1 MSKLVDKERLARLAK
16 ALDSRMKAAVKDEAD
31 RAAAAE
37 LRIEGKADA
46 NAAAIAAINNEQT
59 GLLKQAKDYA
69 DGKDTAINA
78 KVEQTAYDAKIKLL
92 DEKDADLA
100 QDIAD
105 ALADIKT
112 IQGQLGDGDFTGI
125 HNAVNQAVQRLDAKD
140 VELAAAAKAAQDDVD
155 ALEPKVAALEEKVGK
170 DVDGE
175 NPATGL
181 FLEVDEAMAKAVEA
195 AQAVVTE
202 KGRAEGQEA
211 AIRQE
216 MATEA
221 ARVNKKIADDIAAES
236 ALRVAEE
243 QRIEGLV
250 NKEVQ
255 AREAAVAGLKKTHDD
270 EMDAVDAKIAALE
283 LAVNG
288 GEGEGQDSIE
298 DKIAAAQAAA
308 EAKAA
313 QLDTA
318 LENKLQANIDKKVA
332 QADYNTKVQ
341 ELAQEDARIAGL
353 VDAEAQAARAAEEQ
367 LGEDIDA
374 EEQARIAADS
384 ALETRIKANEDKLA
398 VVQGNEAQE
407 GSIAKAEKDAK
418 DYADQKIAE
427 LVDSAPDA
435 MNTLNELAEA
445 IKAHGNEY
453 SAYITTVNGQIAT
466 AKQEAINAAGL
477 AANNKDAALHTTIS
491 AEIDADVK
499 AEADRAKGEEQKI
512 RGEFVAADT
521 ALEEKVNQKIA
532 DDVAAAIAQEVKDRN
547 AAIKVADD
555 RAKEEEA
562 DIRADFAAADTQVL
576 IDAKAYADQEVGKE
590 KSRAEKA
597 EQGLQAAIDK
607 LNGADDAEGSVAK
620 AVKDA
625 VNVENQRA
633 VARENA
639 IESAYKAADQG
650 LAGRIADLEEMMGVG
665 GEEADKSALEKIRE
679 DIAALKQE
687 DKDLA
692 AEDQRLAGEIAKKV
706 AQADYNAKVKELGN
720 ADVALGNRI
729 AVFEV
734 GGDQDVAAKEVR
746 LAAAEGEIDALQQ
759 FMNGHSH
766 AKLEADIL
774 ANKNAIDKEVKTDRD
789 AAIAAAIAP
798 YAKSDDVKLMLG
810 NVVNSLAISV
820 SEDNKLVLKLGGVD
834 GIALH
839 ETKLDMA
846 TDADIDAIIAGLD
859 AE

>member
-1 MSKLVDKERLARLAK
+1 MSKLVDKERLAKLAQ
-16 ALDSRMKAAVKDEAD
+16 ALDTRAKAAVQAEAD

-69 DGKDTAINA
+69 DGKDAAINA
-78 KVEQTAYDAKIKLL
+78 KVAQTVYDAKIKLL

-100 QDIAD
+100 ADIAD

-112 IQGQLGDGDFTGI
+112 LQDQMGNGDFGALDELVKEI
-125 HNAVNQAVQRLDAKD
+125 QASYAAEDAKLQQAIDAAKGRLD
-140 VELAAAAKAAQDDVD
+140 VV
-155 ALEPKVAALEEKVGK
+155 EPKVTALEGKVGN
-170 DVDGE
+170 DVNGE

-181 FLEVDEAMAKAVEA
+181 FLEVDQAMAKAVEA
-195 AQAVVTE
+195 ANAAAAE
-202 KGRAEGQEA
+202 KTRAEGQEA
-211 AIRQE
+211 AIRGE

-221 ARVNKKIADDIAAES
+221 TRVNKKIADDIAAES

-250 NKEVQ
+250 TKEVQ

-298 DKIAAAQAAA
+298 EKIAAAQAAA

-318 LENKLQANIDKKVA
+318 LETKLQANIDKKVA
-332 QADYNTKVQ
+332 QADYNAKVQ
-341 ELAQEDARIAGL
+341 ELVDEDARIAGL
-353 VDAEAQAARAAEEQ
+353 VASEAQAARAAEEQ
-367 LGEDIDA
+367 LGKD
-374 EEQARIAADS
+374 IAAEAVARDAADD
-384 ALETRIKANEDKLA
+384 ALELRIKANEDKLA
-398 VVQGNEAQE
+398 IVNGNEAQE

-418 DYADQKIAE
+418 DYADQQIAA
-427 LVDSAPDA
+427 LVDSAPDNL
-435 MNTLNELAEA
+435 NTLKELAEA
-445 IKAHGNEY
+445 IKTHGNEY
-453 SAYITTVNGQIAT
+453 TAYIETVNGQIDK
-466 AKQEAINAAGL
+466 AKKDAIDAAGL
-477 AANNKDAALHTTIS
+477 AAENKDAALHTTIS

-499 AEADRAKGEEQKI
+499 AEADRAKGEEEKI
-512 RGEFVAADT
+512 RGEFAAADS
-521 ALEEKVNQKIA
+521 ALEVKVNQKIA
-532 DDVAAAIAQEVKDRN
+532 DDIAAARTLISAEIDADVK
-547 AAIKVADD
+547 AEAD
-555 RAKEEEA
+555 RAKAEEA
-562 DIRADFAAADTQVL
+562 DIRADFATADTQVL
-576 IDAKAYADQEVGKE
+576 TNAKAYAGQEVGKE
-590 KSRAEKA
+590 KTRAEKA
-597 EQGLQAAIDK
+597 EQGLQAAINK
-607 LNGADDAEGSVAK
+607 LNGADNAEGSVAK

-639 IESAYKAADQG
+639 IESAYKEADTVLDNRITTLEG
-650 LAGRIADLEEMMGVG
+650 LVVGGEGEGLSAVISDVAKNKSDIADLKE
-665 GEEADKSALEKIRE
+665 
-679 DIAALKQE
+679 
-687 DKDLA
+687 
-692 AEDQRLAGEIAKKV
+692 EDQRLAGEIAKKV

-746 LAAAEGEIDALQQ
+746 LAAAESDIDALQQ
-759 FMNGHSH
+759 FQARHSH
-766 AKLEADIL
+766 AKMEADIL
-774 ANKNAIDKEVKTDRD
+774 ANAKAIEDEVKEGGDRD
-789 AAIAAAIAP
+789 KAIAAALVP
-798 YAKSDDVKLMLG
+798 YAKSADMMTALG

-820 SEDNKLVLKLGGVD
+820 EDNKLVLKLGGVD
-834 GIALH
+834 GVAIH
-839 ETKLDMA
+839 ETSLDMA

-859 AE
+859 A

>member
-1 MSKLVDKERLARLAK
+1 MSKLVDKERLAKLAQ
-16 ALDSRMKAAVKDEAD
+16 ALDARAKAAVQAEAD

-37 LRIEGKADA
+37 LRIEGKTDA

-69 DGKDTAINA
+69 DGKDAAINA
-78 KVEQTAYDAKIKLL
+78 KVAQTVYDAKIKLL

-100 QDIAD
+100 QDIVDLNSAVD
-105 ALADIKT
+105 TLKQQI
-112 IQGQLGDGDFTGI
+112 GDGNFGGLQD
-125 HNAVNQAVQRLDAKD
+125 AVDKAVQRLDAKD

-155 ALEPKVAALEEKVGK
+155 ALEPKVAALEEAVGK

-181 FLEVDEAMAKAVEA
+181 FLEVDQAMAKAVEGVNA
-195 AQAVVTE
+195 AAAE
-202 KGRAEGQEA
+202 KTRAEGQEA

-243 QRIEGLV
+243 QRIAELV
-250 NKEVQ
+250 NTEVQ
-255 AREAAVAGLKKTHDD
+255 AREAAISGLKKTHDD

-283 LAVNG
+283 LAVKG

-318 LENKLQANIDKKVA
+318 LETKLQANIDKKVA
-332 QADYNTKVQ
+332 QADYNAKVQ
-341 ELAQEDARIAGL
+341 ELAGEDAKIAKA
-353 VDAEAQAARAAEEQ
+353 VEDEAAEARKQEG
-367 LGEDIDA
+367 LLDDA
-374 EEQARIAADS
+374 IKKEALDRDAADKV
-384 ALETRIKANEDKLA
+384 LEGKIKANEDKLA

-427 LVDSAPDA
+427 LVDSAPDNL
-435 MNTLNELAEA
+435 NTLKELAEA
-445 IKAHGNEY
+445 IKTHGNEY
-453 SAYITTVNGQIAT
+453 AAYIETVNGQIAT

-477 AANNKDAALHTTIS
+477 AADNKDLALHQTIS

-499 AEADRAKGEEQKI
+499 AEADRAK
-512 RGEFVAADT
+512 A
-521 ALEEKVNQKIA
+521 
-532 DDVAAAIAQEVKDRN
+532 
-547 AAIKVADD
+547 
-555 RAKEEEA
+555 EEA
-562 DIRADFAAADTQVL
+562 DIRADFATADAKVL
-576 IDAKAYADQEVGKE
+576 ADAKAYADQEVGKE
-590 KSRAEKA
+590 KTRAEKT

-607 LNGADDAEGSVAK
+607 LNDADNVEGSVAK

-650 LAGRIADLEEMMGVG
+650 LSGRIADLEAMIGLG
-665 GEEADKSALEKIRE
+665 GEEGEKSALEEIRD
-679 DIAALKQE
+679 DIAALEQE

-706 AQADYNAKVKELGN
+706 DQTAYGTKVQALEK
-720 ADVALGNRI
+720 ADSDLGNRI
-729 AVFEV
+729 KVFEA
-734 GGDQDVAAKEVR
+734 GGAQDVAAKEVR
-746 LAAAEGEIDALQQ
+746 LAAAESDIDDLQEFQ
-759 FMNGHSH
+759 AGHSH
-766 AKLEADIL
+766 AKMEADIL
-774 ANKNAIDKEVKTDRD
+774 ANAKAIEDEVKEGGDRD
-789 AAIAAAIAP
+789 KAIAAALNA
-798 YAKSDDVKLMLG
+798 YSTTAEVKSILG
-810 NVVNSLAISV
+810 NIVNSLALTMENDKV
-820 SEDNKLVLKLGGVD
+820 VLKLGGKE
-834 GIALH
+834 GIALT
-839 ETKLDMA
+839 EVSLDLA
-846 TDADIDAIIAGLD
+846 TDDDIDAIIDGLD
-859 AE
+859 A